1 MDMDIEPDL
10 LSPSHTPKSG
20 AAVACPLRL
29 AMERIAWAALRQH
42 VLYLEGEC
50 QPRLELVRDLETST
64 TLERLIRRQVCPISR
79 SCPLEPDELASAVD
93 ALRCWELHSALATC
107 AAARACPLDA

>member
-10 LSPSHTPKSG
+10 LSPSRTPQRG
-20 AAVACPLRL
+20 DAGVCPLRL
-29 AMERIAWAALRQH
+29 AMERIARTALRQH

-64 TLERLIRRQVCPISR
+64 TLERLIRRRVCPISR
-79 SCPLEPDELASAVD
+79 GCPLEPDELASAVD
-93 ALRCWELHSALATC
+93 ALRCWDLQDALATC
-107 AAARACPLDA
+107 AAASVCPLDA